1 MTSEKEKLTENSNTE
16 ELEII
21 VPSDPMMPSDSL
33 AINISPNLPVTK
45 TEEI

>member
-1 MTSEKEKLTENSNTE
+1 MTSEKEKLTENSKTE

-21 VPSDPMMPSDSL
+21 VPDPMMPSDSL